1 MLYQSSNTNCS
12 TILSSLPTWL
22 PLIFAG
28 MLTGAAAADPVM
40 TGRPG
45 ERAHQAVYT
54 DQTGRDVRFSELIH
68 ERRVALQFIFTS
80 CGTICPPMGAQFGAL
95 QKLLEQRGIDD
106 VHLISV
112 SIDPAR
118 DTPDRLAEWAGR
130 FGHDGER
137 WTLLTG
143 AGPNIDSLLR
153 ALGMGTGDK
162 TAHPA
167 VVLLNDGRGGDWQ
180 PVDALSRPAD
190 VLAALAKLNPSGKSP
205 AGESP

>member
-1 MLYQSSNTNCS
+1 MFYRSSNADS
-12 TILSSLPTWL
+12 LTILPSFPAWVSLV
-22 PLIFAG
+22 LIA
-28 MLTGAAAADPVM
+28 MLTGATAAEPVK
-40 TGRPG
+40 TARPG

-54 DQTGRDVRFSELIH
+54 DQTGREVRFSEVIH

-95 QKLLEQRGIDD
+95 QKLLAQRSIGD
-106 VHLISV
+106 VHLVSV

-118 DTPDRLAEWAGR
+118 DTPDKLAEWAGR

-143 AGPNIDSLLR
+143 PGPNIDLLLQ

-190 VLAALAKLNPSGKSP
+190 VLAALDKLEPYQESP

>member
-1 MLYQSSNTNCS
+1 MFHRSSNANSS
-12 TILSSLPTWL
+12 TFQSCCAAWL
-22 PLIFAG
+22 PLLLAG
-28 MLTGAAAADPVM
+28 MLTGAAATEPVESGRAD
-40 TGRPG
+40 
-45 ERAHQAVYT
+45 ERLRQAAYT
-54 DQTGRDVRFSELIH
+54 DQTGREVRFPELVH
-68 ERRVALQFIFTS
+68 DRRVALQFIFTS
-80 CGTICPPMGAQFGAL
+80 CGTICPSMGAQFGAL
-95 QKLLEQRGIDD
+95 QKLLEQRAIDD
-106 VHLISV
+106 VHLVSV

-118 DTPDRLAEWAGR
+118 DTPEKLAEWAGR
-130 FGHDGER
+130 FGHNGER

-143 AGPNIDSLLR
+143 PVPNIDLLLQ

-190 VLAALAKLNPSGKSP
+190 VLAALAKLNPSGESP